1 MLYTY
6 GEKMKT
12 IEMDK
17 KEFGKAIEKA
27 TELALDHMDE
37 IKQEAACMD
46 ESQAASVHV
55 NIFVY
60 PENWNVIV
68 ERVVGDD
75 SIFMSQ
81 EHDFFIFQVGGK
93 NIYEWVDDP
102 NDYTDEENL
111 DSYMSSYDL
120 EDEIK
125 REIRGE

>member
-1 MLYTY
+1 MIYTI
-6 GEKMKT
+6 GEKMG
-12 IEMDK
+12 
-17 KEFGKAIEKA
+17 KEIEKA
-27 TELALDHMDE
+27 KELAKSYIEE
-37 IKQEAACMD
+37 IKQAAACMD

-60 PENWNVIV
+60 PDTWNVSV

-75 SIFMSQ
+75 SIFMSRD
-81 EHDFFIFQVGGK
+81 HDFFIFQVGGK